1 MDRMSIFI
9 EENLNGY
16 NLPADTLSEIRSMLM
31 KRFDVKFSE
40 VLSPE
45 GRLAMEQT
53 AKRESESANSSGRVK
68 VATNVAKR
76 DKNKKVKKD
85 RDDQRTKT
93 INFKDTYERSTSGR
107 LDGDIT
113 EAMSGELDFKKCLT
127 DGEIEN
133 SIENIKTLEEEG
145 SRHNT
150 AQADTSKRHSVEKCL
165 VWMEVHNDAAGIP
178 DSAHSRN
185 NLNTENDVD

>member
-1 MDRMSIFI
+1 MSLFI
-9 EENLNGY
+9 EQNLNGY

-45 GRLAMEQT
+45 GRLAMEET

-68 VATNVAKR
+68 VATTSAKR

-85 RDDQRTKT
+85 QNDQRTKT

-107 LDGDIT
+107 LDGYIT
-113 EAMSGELDFKKCLT
+113 EAMSGELALKKCLT
-127 DGEIEN
+127 EREVEN
-133 SIENIKTLEEEG
+133 SLENINIKTLDEEG

-150 AQADTSKRHSVEKCL
+150 APADNSKRHSVEKCL

-185 NLNTENDVD
+185 TLNTENDFD